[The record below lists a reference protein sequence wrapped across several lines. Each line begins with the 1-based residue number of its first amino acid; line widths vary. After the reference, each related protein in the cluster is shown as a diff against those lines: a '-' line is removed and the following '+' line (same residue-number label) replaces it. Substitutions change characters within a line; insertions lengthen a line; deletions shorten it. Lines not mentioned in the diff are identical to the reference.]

1 MVNAAAV
8 SFIVFRFFPTAD
20 CVRVVII
27 PPFPFQHSAPIRFLC
42 RNGKGTIPHSESPLL
57 NNPVAER
64 AEVARRDQESRGPA
78 LAHFPVK
85 SVSLWLFSGYRIPME
100 LSAIKEAVHFR
111 FVFICLAPIARA
123 PIVDTRFAGP
133 ADALP

>member
-64 AEVARRDQESRGPA
+64 AEVARRDQESRGPPSRTF
-78 LAHFPVK
+78 LLH
-85 SVSLWLFSGYRIPME
+85 L
-100 LSAIKEAVHFR
+100 FR
-111 FVFICLAPIARA
+111 FGCSQVTGFPWN
-123 PIVDTRFAGP
+123 
-133 ADALP
+133 